1 MEQSDWVAK
10 LIDEEDEMEAIE
22 EYHSALGQ
30 AVSIWQKGNHI
41 PLTMY
46 HELLE
51 AGYDVQLLETRYFTH

>member
-1 MEQSDWVAK
+1 MEQSGWVDK

-22 EYHSALGQ
+22 EYRSALGR

-51 AGYDVQLLETRYFTH
+51 DGYDVQMLEARYFTH